1 MPTWSVG
8 MNLEQVRA
16 LIAVPDEE
24 MLPPPGL
31 FVHRSFVHGPAHV
44 GRVMIHALRLIEA
57 TGYVEE
63 SPRLWAAVYLHDI
76 ARRHDGV
83 EPGHGRRAWE
93 RLASLPPVAELFTR
107 GGVVDSD
114 LPAIEAAVTRHSRG
128 EAIGGEPHVRLIE
141 LLKDAD
147 GLDRVRI
154 RDLDPAY
161 LRTPAARTMVDFAER
176 LYRETDH
183 RAAASS
189 ADFAWL
195 WRETHRILG
204 S

>member
-1 MPTWSVG
+1 

-16 LIAVPDEE
+16 LITVADED
-24 MLPPPGL
+24 MLPPPWL
-31 FVHRSFVHGPAHV
+31 FLHRSLVHGPAHV

-57 TGYVEE
+57 TGFADEA
-63 SPRLWAAVYLHDI
+63 PRLWASVYLHDI

-93 RLASLPPVAELFTR
+93 RLASLPQVAELFER
-107 GGVVDSD
+107 GGVAGSD

-128 EAIGGEPHVRLIE
+128 EAMIGETHARLIE

-154 RDLDPAY
+154 ADLDPAC
-161 LRTPAARTMVDFAER
+161 LRAPAARTMAGFAER
-176 LYRETDH
+176 LYLETNH
-183 RAAASS
+183 RAPASS
-189 ADFAWL
+189 GDFAWL
-195 WRETHRILG
+195 WRESRRILG
-204 S
+204 E